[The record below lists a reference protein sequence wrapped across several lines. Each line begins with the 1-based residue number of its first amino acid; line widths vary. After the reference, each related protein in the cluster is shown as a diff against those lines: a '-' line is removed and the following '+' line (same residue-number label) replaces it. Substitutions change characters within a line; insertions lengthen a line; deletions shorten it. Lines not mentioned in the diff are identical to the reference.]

1 MWRRHFA
8 PIKSSVCAALLH
20 ACQLSTMTE
29 MLASSRRRNTDIC
42 LHHWSHFGTVI
53 CPSNNAVLHPST
65 RPGTPIVLLQR
76 YFSKDYNPIKH
87 HQTITDQS
95 ALLSSIIIDF
105 AIGAFILLLATSYFF
120 SFFLAD
126 HKRVGSAKNGDQ
138 RPHFKERGK
147 WLYFGGP
154 RSQRLGQ
161 KTQFQVRGKSHQFG
175 GT

>member
-105 AIGAFILLLATSYFF
+105 AIGAFILLLATSDFF
-120 SFFLAD
+120 SFFFWPTINE
-126 HKRVGSAKNGDQ
+126 SA
-138 RPHFKERGK
+138 RPKMGTNDRT
-147 WLYFGGP
+147 L
-154 RSQRLGQ
+154 RSGESGFICEL
-161 KTQFQVRGKSHQFG
+161 VYL
-175 GT
+175 